1 MAKIHE
7 IDGKKYVEVER
18 KAKVGD
24 KIVTV
29 RYEGNATRKGKIETV
44 RQARY
49 SDGSVKT
56 ESGAFFDTAYLDSY
70 RVLEPFDNNKSI
82 SNLTVDL
89 SANTEF
95 IEIIANLACRVASI
109 EQQLT
114 DAQRNIERQSY
125 ELAETDAKAEMLL
138 KDIVMLDER
147 TSTEQA
153 DVVTFDKFLDS
164 VANKVAERLFGG
176 GRK

>member
-7 IDGKKYVEVER
+7 IDGKKYVEVAR
-18 KAKVGD
+18 KAKVGE
-24 KIVTV
+24 KVIVV
-29 RYEGNATRKGKIETV
+29 YDFYSFKRGQLLGVIDPNKYGFYDEGETYVDCESNQYGSSIAIIEE
-44 RQARY
+44 
-49 SDGSVKT
+49 DN
-56 ESGAFFDTAYLDSY
+56 Y
-70 RVLEPFDNNKSI
+70 RVLETIEEECEAKPDV
-82 SNLTVDL
+82 TDL
-89 SANTEF
+89 L
-95 IEIIANLACRVASI
+95 ANLACRVASI

-147 TSTEQA
+147 TSTDQA

-164 VANKVAERLFGG
+164 VADKVAERLVGG